1 MKYQMEDQIMNIYLD
16 VLKEGWPITEIR
28 RKGEGIYIVTY
39 LPHEPM
45 LEAMKKTGID
55 LVTMLNHTTV
65 HEYILEP
72 NE

>member
-45 LEAMKKTGID
+45 LED

>member
-1 MKYQMEDQIMNIYLD
+1 MEDQIMNIYLD
-16 VLKEGWPITEIR
+16 VLKMQWPIAEIR
-28 RKGEGIYIVTY
+28 RKDGNIYIVTY

-55 LVTMLNHTTV
+55 LETMLNHTAV